1 MGVFVLNKKFS
12 IWIIFAVAYAS
23 PNVANA
29 VGFEILV
36 PHRAVYDVKL
46 IDSSKRSGI
55 KSMQGRIVYE
65 LRGNECE
72 GISLKYRFLTRIS
85 TGKDEFL
92 SDQHTSTFESADGKN
107 FSFSIKSFL
116 NDQLEVT
123 TSGKANL
130 TNSGLNVILKKPRPQ
145 EFEFTKAR
153 FLSSYLVKL
162 IELAK
167 EGEHFLRSDLYDGSE
182 GGDETIVTSSV
193 ISKEKSVAD
202 AKDLKSELVERFS
215 GKKAWAISMS
225 YFDKGLDATA
235 EHLPIYESSFLLFD
249 NGIST
254 DLVMRYP
261 EYTLEGKLV
270 ELEEFKQSACQKD
283 G

>member
-1 MGVFVLNKKFS
+1 MNKKFN
-12 IWIIFAVAYAS
+12 ICLIFTVAIAS
-23 PNVANA
+23 PNVANSL
-29 VGFEILV
+29 GFEILV
-36 PHRAVYDVKL
+36 PHRAVYDVTL

-72 GISLKYRFLTRIS
+72 GISLKYRFLTRVS

-92 SDQHTSTFESADGKN
+92 SDQHTSTYESADGKN
-107 FSFSIKSFL
+107 FSFDIKSFL
-116 NDQLEVT
+116 NEQLEEN
-123 TSGKANL
+123 TSGRASL
-130 TNSGLNVILKKPRPQ
+130 TSTGLSVILKKPKPQ
-145 EFEFTKAR
+145 TFEFTKAR

-162 IELAK
+162 IELAGS
-167 EGEHFLRSDLYDGSE
+167 GEHFLRSDLYDGSE

-193 ISKEKSVAD
+193 ISKEKSVSD
-202 AKDLKSELVERFS
+202 AKDLKADLVEKFS

-225 YFDKGLDATA
+225 YFDKGLDATS

-261 EYTLEGKLV
+261 DYTLEGKLV
-270 ELEEFKQSACQKD
+270 ELEEFTQSACKKD